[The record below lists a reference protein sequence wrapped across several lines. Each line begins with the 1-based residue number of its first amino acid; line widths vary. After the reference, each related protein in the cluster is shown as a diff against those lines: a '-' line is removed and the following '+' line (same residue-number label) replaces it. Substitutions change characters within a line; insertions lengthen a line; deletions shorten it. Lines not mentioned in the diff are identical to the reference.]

1 LQNISMENISI
12 RESTYDDIPS
22 LLELLYELG
31 RPKPQK
37 DNELEKFTALLKNY
51 MQEDDKKIL
60 VAQIV
65 NSKIIGMI
73 SIVFLS
79 RLNQNTSEMYVP
91 ELIVSQNYHSKGI
104 GKKLLNFS
112 IKLGKEKKCHRIRL
126 ESGNQRIE
134 SHKFYKHLGFEDS
147 SIFFTKNL

>member
-1 LQNISMENISI
+1 MENITI

-22 LLELLYELG
+22 ILELLDELG

-60 VAQIV
+60 VAQID

-79 RLNQNTSEMYVP
+79 RLNQNTLEMYVP

-104 GKKLLNFS
+104 GKKLINFS

-147 SIFFTKNL
+147 SVFFTKNL

>member
-1 LQNISMENISI
+1 MENITI

-22 LLELLYELG
+22 LLELLDELG
-31 RPKPQK
+31 RPKSQT
-37 DNELEKFTALLKNY
+37 DNDLEKFTKLLKNY
-51 MQEDDKKIL
+51 MQENDKKIL
-60 VAQIV
+60 VAQID
-65 NSKIIGMI
+65 NSNIIGMI
-73 SIVFLS
+73 SMVFLS

-147 SIFFTKNL
+147 SVFFTKNL

>member
-1 LQNISMENISI
+1 MVNITI

-22 LLELLYELG
+22 LLELLDELG

-37 DNELEKFTALLKNY
+37 DNDLENFTALLKNY

-60 VAQIV
+60 VAEID

-73 SIVFLS
+73 SMVFLS

-104 GKKLLNFS
+104 GKKLINFS
-112 IKLGKEKKCHRIRL
+112 IELGKEKKCHRIRL

-147 SIFFTKNL
+147 SVFFTKNL